1 MRHKHI
7 HQPDMTLSVI
17 EVYTRDLTMMA
28 LSNTPLQAYE
38 REVSSILE
46 IVGRNARRK
55 CHPMLIGELDETR
68 SAITSEVIR
77 RIAKGAVP
85 DGVRAR
91 QVVALDIDALIAGTT
106 GREELEY
113 RFREILWHIGVTA
126 GRTILFVE
134 DFDRITDP
142 DGKENTIDMANILKP
157 TLHLNS
163 IRFFGTATL
172 ANYRRCIEKDA
183 SLQRHFQ
190 EVGIHAIPLPS

>member
-7 HQPDMTLSVI
+7 HQPDMTPSVI

-46 IVGRNARRK
+46 ILGRNARRK

-113 RFREILWHIGVTA
+113 RFREMLWH
-126 GRTILFVE
+126 VE

-142 DGKENTIDMANILKP
+142 DGKENAIDMANILKP
-157 TLHLNS
+157 TLHPNS